1 MSLWRKFVLGFVPR
15 KKVGLPPCQRLS
27 TSVQYD
33 SCAARRG
40 AQQEPNM
47 TDLKKLKEDFK
58 AYFADLKENAKEE
71 GFKVCRKSEWE
82 FFLIA
87 QQEREAN

>member
-1 MSLWRKFVLGFVPR
+1 MRCTSWR
-15 KKVGLPPCQRLS
+15 
-27 TSVQYD
+27 TT
-33 SCAARRG
+33 G
-40 AQQEPNM
+40 ANKM

-71 GFKVCRKSEWE
+71 GFKVCRRSEWE

-87 QQEREAN
+87 AQNREAE

>member
-1 MSLWRKFVLGFVPR
+1 
-15 KKVGLPPCQRLS
+15 
-27 TSVQYD
+27 
-33 SCAARRG
+33 
-40 AQQEPNM
+40 M

-71 GFKVCRKSEWE
+71 GFKVCRRSEWE

-87 QQEREAN
+87 AQNREAE